1 MLSGPDVGKPAICD
15 IDFAICGAEV
25 RTGRSNLA
33 AAVPH
38 RREFAIEVPE
48 QQKNTCV
55 AAHAVKVGDIAP
67 SLVKFLMTLLLVFSG
82 FAWSA
87 LPPSSS
93 HLTNLSLAYPLT

>member
-15 IDFAICGAEV
+15 IDIAICAAEV

-48 QQKNTCV
+48 QKKEHLRRSTCCEGWRHRAKPCQV
-55 AAHAVKVGDIAP
+55 SYDLTPRVQWLRVVGAPPFIIAP
-67 SLVKFLMTLLLVFSG
+67 
-82 FAWSA
+82 
-87 LPPSSS
+87 
-93 HLTNLSLAYPLT
+93 N